1 MGRNDP
7 VQNCRYARL
16 DSSPPAAGLCNRT
29 GRPEGARYGCAM
41 PKKLTTRLDDE
52 FAADTEALTRAGGN
66 NLNETI
72 SNALQDAVARRRED
86 PAFHRRVRRIIE
98 EDQELVERL
107 AE

>member
-1 MGRNDP
+1 
-7 VQNCRYARL
+7 
-16 DSSPPAAGLCNRT
+16 
-29 GRPEGARYGCAM
+29 M

-52 FAADTEALTRAGGN
+52 FAADTEALTRAGAN

-72 SNALQDAVARRRED
+72 SNALQDAVAQRRED

-98 EDQELVERL
+98 EDRELVERL